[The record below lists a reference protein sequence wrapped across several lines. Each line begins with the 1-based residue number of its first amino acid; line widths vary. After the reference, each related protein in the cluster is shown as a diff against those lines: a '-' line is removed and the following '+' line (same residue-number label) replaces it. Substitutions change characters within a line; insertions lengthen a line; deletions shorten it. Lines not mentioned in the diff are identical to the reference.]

1 VEPLRENMISLKH
14 S

>member
-1 VEPLRENMISLKH
+1 MMRENMISGFLM